1 MKKTNSKFI
10 KITAALL
17 CAVLIS
23 TVFSSCGKSD
33 GSLSSEISTD
43 QTNDP
48 GKPLYTERD
57 DKYTKHETVFTIL
70 KNNGEVQSTTV
81 TDRLQADKGGILIK
95 DITDLK
101 DVKNLKTGAL
111 PIYENEDMLW
121 SSETSDLYYS
131 GTSEKPLPINFSIKY
146 FINDKEIPV
155 NELAGKTGQLK
166 IQIKMINNIYKDI
179 NINGKSAKIYNPMLT
194 IGGLVFSNTNYK
206 NIKCENGKITDDG
219 TKHIVVFAGMPGLNE
234 TLGLE
239 NSSIIKNNKLN
250 FNDNFEIT
258 ADVTDLILGNI
269 YFAAVPLS
277 SITGSETN
285 ENKNI
290 NNIKDNLDKLKS
302 IEKSIE
308 KMNLSDVLSTI
319 MNNSSNASDLAE
331 NISKAASLYKD
342 NKKLLDV
349 FQKYITD
356 DNIKALQAAAETLSS
371 PEAQS
376 FLTLLQDENVQKFI
390 RLLPSASQSIAN
402 AAPLAEKLG
411 KDLND
416 PEIQRELNNLPD
428 TVNKIKQLEAS
439 LNSNKELLDA
449 MSELTSKNNAQNVSA
464 LLSQISSLNL
474 HLNFSDIVSITNDS
488 DDIVKRFNEMT
499 EYSKEYKIYTK
510 VLDQTPTKLSFIYK
524 TPTIEKPEK
533 IKKSK
538 NTNKKNLMSQIFKKK

>member
-1 MKKTNSKFI
+1 MNKTNSKFI

-33 GSLSSEISTD
+33 GSLSSELSTD
-43 QTNDP
+43 QTKDP

-57 DKYTKHETVFTIL
+57 DNYTKHETVFTIL

-101 DVKNLKTGAL
+101 DVKNLKTGDL

-121 SSETSDLYYS
+121 SSETADLYYS

-206 NIKCENGKITDDG
+206 NIKCENGKIMDDG
-219 TKHIVVFAGMPGLNE
+219 TKHIVVFAGMPGVNE

-319 MNNSSNASDLAE
+319 MNNSSNASDLTE
-331 NISKAASLYKD
+331 NISKAALLYKD

-349 FQKYITD
+349 FKKYITD

-402 AAPLAEKLG
+402 AAPIAEKLG

-416 PEIQRELNNLPD
+416 AEIQRELNNLPD

-449 MSELTSKNNAQNVSA
+449 MAELTSKNNAQNVSA

-488 DDIVKRFNEMT
+488 DDIVKRFNEMI

-510 VLDQTPTKLSFIYK
+510 VLEQTPTKLSFIYK

-533 IKKSK
+533 TKKNK
-538 NTNKKNLMSQIFKKK
+538 NTNKKSLMSQIFKKK